1 MIDLAESI
9 MNTRE
14 QWRRYL
20 REMVNSRLD
29 PMVYAVQW
37 ARDPR
42 CMQGGVGHRR
52 VGAAADA
59 PICPLWSKRAA
70 P

>member
-1 MIDLAESI
+1 
-9 MNTRE
+9 
-14 QWRRYL
+14 
-20 REMVNSRLD
+20 MVNSRLD